1 VTYLEFHLVF
11 ILPALILTALA
22 AWRRGAVTARDRV
35 WLGVMVVL
43 AVVYT
48 TPWDNYLVAAG
59 IWDYG
64 PDRVIGTIGWVP
76 IEEYLFFALQ
86 PLLTGMWYFAIRGSV
101 VDSTPPSS
109 AGRVGLLLALA
120 LIVAGAGALATE
132 HGRYLGLIVVWAVPI
147 ILLQWGVGASYL
159 WAQRR
164 DVLLGIG
171 VPTVYLWIC
180 DRLAIGLGIWE
191 ISPQYTTG
199 WHLFGLP
206 IEEAVFFLITN
217 LMVVQGLALVRVPF
231 AVLRTA
237 GRRPSGALSTTMP
250 GSS

>member
-1 VTYLEFHLVF
+1 VSYLEFHLVF
-11 ILPALILTALA
+11 ILPALIVTALL
-22 AWRRGAVTARDRV
+22 AWRRGVVTARDRV

-59 IWDYG
+59 IWGYG

-76 IEEYLFFALQ
+76 IEEYLFFVLQ
-86 PLLTGMWYFAIRGSV
+86 PLLTGTWYFAIRGSV

-109 AGRVGLLLALA
+109 AGRVGVILALA
-120 LIVAGAGALATE
+120 LIVAGAGALTTE
-132 HGRYLGLIVVWAVPI
+132 QGRYLGLIVVWAGPI

-217 LMVVQGLALVRVPF
+217 LMVVQGLTLVRVPF
-231 AVLRTA
+231 AVHRAA
-237 GRRPSGALSTTMP
+237 GRRPGGAMSTTLP
-250 GSS
+250 RSS

>member
-1 VTYLEFHLVF
+1 MSYLAFHFVF

-22 AWRRGAVTARDRV
+22 AWRRGAVTARDLA

-48 TPWDNYLVAAG
+48 TPWDNYLVATG
-59 IWDYG
+59 VWHYG
-64 PDRVIGTIGWVP
+64 SDRVIGTIGWVP
-76 IEEYLFFALQ
+76 IEEYLFFVLQ
-86 PLLTGMWYFAIRGSV
+86 PLLTGLWYFTVRGATA
-101 VDSTPPSS
+101 DTAAPSP
-109 AGRVGLLLALA
+109 AGRVGLVIAVALMVVGAAA
-120 LIVAGAGALATE
+120 LTTE
-132 HGRYLGLIVVWAVPI
+132 QGRYLGLILVWAVPI

-164 DVLLGIG
+164 EVLLGIG

-206 IEEAVFFLITN
+206 IEEAAFFLLTN
-217 LMVVQGLALVRVPF
+217 VMVVQGLALVRVPF
-231 AVLRTA
+231 AVHRMA
-237 GRRPSGALSTTMP
+237 RRRPRGELSTTTSE
-250 GSS
+250 SS

>member
-1 VTYLEFHLVF
+1 MPRSSINCRGITCQFRRPMNYFD
-11 ILPALILTALA
+11 LITH
-22 AWRRGAVTARDRV
+22 R
-35 WLGVMVVL
+35 
-43 AVVYT
+43 
-48 TPWDNYLVAAG
+48 AG
-59 IWDYG
+59 G
-64 PDRVIGTIGWVP
+64 
-76 IEEYLFFALQ
+76 
-86 PLLTGMWYFAIRGSV
+86 
-101 VDSTPPSS
+101 
-109 AGRVGLLLALA
+109 
-120 LIVAGAGALATE
+120 
-132 HGRYLGLIVVWAVPI
+132 
-147 ILLQWGVGASYL
+147 
-159 WAQRR
+159 
-164 DVLLGIG
+164 
-171 VPTVYLWIC
+171 IC